1 MLTSLQLQDT
11 HRELCPV
18 GLAVARGL
26 RQRIFILL
34 LHCLQLHFC
43 VSPTPAGFAAKVKQG
58 RGPVISQ
65 SCSKRA
71 AGPTADSSTSSYLK
85 IPLFSLERGWTSSD
99 FIVAQARVVEPFF
112 VWYG

>member
-43 VSPTPAGFAAKVKQG
+43 VSPTPAGFAAKVTRQG
-58 RGPVISQ
+58 PCYQPVVLQEGCRTNS
-65 SCSKRA
+65 
-71 AGPTADSSTSSYLK
+71 
-85 IPLFSLERGWTSSD
+85 
-99 FIVAQARVVEPFF
+99 
-112 VWYG
+112 